1 MPAQGYEQVS
11 VFLIQKIKTEQF
23 SRGLLDQIR
32 SNDDILNLLQTLP
45 STSAGQ
51 RSSSANEQ
59 ANQIVDGDLDRR
71 ASMLPTTSS
80 PTFAPLA
87 PSDEY
92 EPYDFDSKSPLWPQ
106 FVNGVFR
113 DMVFTNAF
121 PSVEDAGVL
130 CHSLMQTIYGDSF
143 DERRSVAP
151 RLVNDYISVMGEHRT
166 QLHNSVRY
174 WLLGFGFAGHDAPVD
189 IATRRTALINYLL
202 VDMRFARLRYGTA
215 TTFLYSEAI
224 SDCIRSVL
232 LTSRRTS
239 RLSPL
244 PETIPRQCIT
254 LIALMIYY
262 RMIVC
267 VQRNINQLTPED
279 IQLHRTG
286 DEDMESDQDGICLDN
301 RDQFGFDSSWED
313 SYNDFLDSNR
323 TVGALINWESVETSI
338 TDDVGSTLRSGNR
351 SGVNQLFRRF
361 VAAELEHQQ

>member
-1 MPAQGYEQVS
+1 MMT
-11 VFLIQKIKTEQF
+11 FLICCKLYPQHQ
-23 SRGLLDQIR
+23 LDRDHLQPSMLRTWSI
-32 SNDDILNLLQTLP
+32 IVLNNLFYI
-45 STSAGQ
+45 S
-51 RSSSANEQ
+51 EQ

-87 PSDEY
+87 PSDDI
-92 EPYDFDSKSPLWPQ
+92 EPNFTTVFDI
-106 FVNGVFR
+106 GARFR
-113 DMVFTNAF
+113 I
-121 PSVEDAGVL
+121 
-130 CHSLMQTIYGDSF
+130 C
-143 DERRSVAP
+143 
-151 RLVNDYISVMGEHRT
+151 
-166 QLHNSVRY
+166 
-174 WLLGFGFAGHDAPVD
+174 GHDAPVD

-224 SDCIRSVL
+224 SDCIRNL
-232 LTSRRTS
+232 
-239 RLSPL
+239 
-244 PETIPRQCIT
+244 
-254 LIALMIYY
+254 Y

-286 DEDMESDQDGICLDN
+286 DEDMESDQDVWF
-301 RDQFGFDSSWED
+301 RFVWED
-313 SYNDFLDSNR
+313 SYNDFLDSNG